1 MRILIVDDEMVSRT
15 KLELIMEN
23 FGDCRTADHGEDA
36 LTAFYEAHGNEDP
49 FGLIMLDI
57 NLPGMD
63 GIQLLSAIR
72 DAEKELEIERSR
84 RAKILM
90 TTSYRDKDRIVA
102 SVQSGCDDYIGK
114 PFDPDLIRQKLDK
127 LGVKERRSSS
137 AAKKSAGRATPTT
150 TDQLYGEVVDQIN
163 KNQTDLPSL
172 PKIYLRF
179 RELMARKATFKE
191 IVGLLKKDIAIA
203 AEIIRRSNSAYYK
216 GFATNTSLEQA
227 VARMGY
233 NAIVQVVTEL
243 SFRKF
248 FTLKVEK
255 YRTLIENLWKH
266 SISSAYAAEFISKLL
281 KLDLKVDPFL
291 TALLHDIGK
300 LALLQIIAG
309 MERRGKFRDGIH
321 PIMLVTILEDYHC
334 QLGARLLEK
343 WKFAEGYIYTT
354 LHHNSSAPATAD
366 GVQAAKESVYWQE
379 LMVVQ
384 FASQLANWM
393 GYDILASGP
402 ADIDLN
408 DVLPLEHFNL
418 KPDRIAN
425 TREQVTERMQEVQ
438 VLF

>member
-15 KLELIMEN
+15 KLELIMEY
-23 FGDCRTADHGEDA
+23 FGDCQTAEHGEEA
-36 LTAFYEAHGNEDP
+36 LAAFHEAHQNRDP
-49 FGLIMLDI
+49 FDLLMLDI

-63 GIQLLSAIR
+63 GIKLLSAIR
-72 DAEKELEIERSR
+72 DAEKQLNIDRAN
-84 RAKILM
+84 RAKILIIS
-90 TTSYRDKDRIVA
+90 SYRDKERIVA

-114 PFDPDLIRQKLDK
+114 PFEMELIRQKLRK
-127 LGVKERRSSS
+127 LGIREQDPSTAPKPT
-137 AAKKSAGRATPTT
+137 GRAAPTT
-150 TDQLYGEVVDQIN
+150 TDQIYSEIVDKINTNQI
-163 KNQTDLPSL
+163 DLPSL

-179 RELMARKATFKE
+179 RELMARKATFRE
-191 IVGLLKKDIAIA
+191 IVGLLKKDMAIA

-233 NAIVQVVTEL
+233 DAIVQVVTEL

-255 YRTLIENLWKH
+255 YRSLIENLWKH

-291 TALLHDIGK
+291 MALLHDIGK

-309 MERRGKFRDGIH
+309 MERRGKFNDGIH

-343 WKFAEGYIYTT
+343 WKFAEGYVHTT
-354 LHHNSSAPATAD
+354 LHHNSPHPAAED
-366 GVQAAKESVYWQE
+366 GVQAVKDPTYWQE
-379 LMVVQ
+379 LLVVQ
-384 FASQLANWM
+384 FASQLSNWM
-393 GYDILASGP
+393 GYDILASEP
-402 ADIDLN
+402 AEIDLS
-408 DVLPLEHFNL
+408 DILPLEYLNL
-418 KPDRIAN
+418 KADRIAD
-425 TREQVTERMQEVQ
+425 TREQVAERMQEIQ

>member
-23 FGDCRTADHGEDA
+23 FGECRTAEDGDKA
-36 LTAFYEAHGNEDP
+36 LAAFHEAHWDGRP
-49 FGLIMLDI
+49 FDLIMLDI

-72 DAEKELEIERSR
+72 NSERKLDIDKPD

-90 TTSYRDKDRIVA
+90 TSSYRDKDRIVA

-114 PFDPDLIRQKLDK
+114 PFDLDLIRDK
-127 LGVKERRSSS
+127 LARLGIKERIPS
-137 AAKKSAGRATPTT
+137 AAASTAGRAAPTT
-150 TDQLYGEVVDQIN
+150 TDQLYGEIIDRIN

-179 RELMARKATFKE
+179 RELMARQATFKE
-191 IVGLLKKDIAIA
+191 VVGLLKNDIAIA

-216 GFATNTSLEQA
+216 GFVTNTSLEQA

-233 NAIVQVVTEL
+233 EAIVQIVTEL

-248 FTLKVEK
+248 FTMKVEK
-255 YRTLIENLWKH
+255 YRSLIENLWKH
-266 SISSAYAAEFISKLL
+266 SISSAYAAEFIVKLL
-281 KLDLKVDPFL
+281 KLELKVDPFL

-300 LALLQIIAG
+300 LALLQIIADL
-309 MERRGKFRDGIH
+309 ERSGKFNDGIH

-334 QLGARLLEK
+334 QLGAKLLEK
-343 WKFAEGYIYTT
+343 WRFDEAYIYTT
-354 LHHNSSAPATAD
+354 LQHNSPPPTPED
-366 GVQAAKESVYWQE
+366 DPKAAKETDFGQE

-402 ADIDLN
+402 AEIDPN
-408 DVLPLEHFNL
+408 DVLPLQYFNL
-418 KPDRIAN
+418 QPDRIAD
-425 TREQVTERMQEVQ
+425 TREQVNERMQEVQ

>member
-36 LTAFYEAHGNEDP
+36 LTAFHEAHRNEDP
-49 FGLIMLDI
+49 FDLIMLDI

-72 DAEKELEIERSR
+72 NAEKELNIEKAH

-114 PFDPDLIRQKLDK
+114 PFDPDLIRHKLGK
-127 LGVKERRSSS
+127 LGVKERRPS
-137 AAKKSAGRATPTT
+137 AGSKAAGRAAPTT
-150 TDQLYGEVVDQIN
+150 TDQLYGEIVDQIN

-179 RELMARKATFKE
+179 REMMARKATFKE

-255 YRTLIENLWKH
+255 YRSLIENLWKH

-309 MERRGKFRDGIH
+309 MERRGKFNDGIH
-321 PIMLVTILEDYHC
+321 SIMLVTILEDYHC

-354 LHHNSSAPATAD
+354 LHHNSPSPTAEEGVPA
-366 GVQAAKESVYWQE
+366 VKESSYWQE

-402 ADIDLN
+402 TDIDLN
-408 DVLPLEHFNL
+408 DILPLEHFNL
-418 KPDRIAN
+418 KPDRIAD